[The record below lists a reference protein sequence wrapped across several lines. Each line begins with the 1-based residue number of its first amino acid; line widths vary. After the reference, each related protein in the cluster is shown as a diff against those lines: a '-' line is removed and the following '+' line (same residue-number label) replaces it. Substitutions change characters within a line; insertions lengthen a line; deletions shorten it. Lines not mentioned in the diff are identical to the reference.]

1 MNPMLAPIC
10 LHWVC
15 RSGIGV
21 QVVNT
26 FIAIGQ
32 DAVQAIQPV
41 GAAQVS
47 EDGGLAVL
55 QRYQYVGLCANHGL
69 MMFADA
75 KVGVFFG

>member
-1 MNPMLAPIC
+1 MK
-10 LHWVC
+10 
-15 RSGIGV
+15 
-21 QVVNT
+21 
-26 FIAIGQ
+26 
-32 DAVQAIQPV
+32 AIQPV